1 MSLSLTPLDWFVC
14 LTTVVASIAIGLYVA
29 VRTHAAEDSA
39 NFFLAGRRLTWPIIG
54 ASLFATNIGAEHL
67 VGLSGDSYRY
77 GLRAATVELATVLSI
92 GVAAALLVPHYI
104 RNQIFTIPEFLEM
117 RYNRTARALF
127 SGLMLVICV
136 MTKMAFSLFAG
147 ALVIH
152 GLFGWDVMTVVA
164 ALGIVAGIIT
174 MIGGFTTVAYTDS
187 IQALIMIFGCGL
199 MLLFGLDK
207 VGGWSGLVATAPE
220 AMKIAAPYDDP
231 NFPFWGIVI
240 GAALWGTFYWGVDQV
255 TVQRV
260 LGARNLQQAR
270 WGSMF
275 AILLKLTPVF
285 LFAVPGVIA
294 FALFP
299 GREAKTTFVTLL
311 NELLPTG
318 LRGLVLAALLAALV
332 SSLLA
337 VMNSISTLVVRDFV
351 LHFRPNTGEAA
362 QVHLG
367 RVAIA
372 VATVLGVAAAYL
384 IYRTPD
390 GLYRYLQAISIYL
403 TMPVVPAILFGIISK
418 RVTVRGAVASV
429 LAGVALAAIFVA
441 DQMMGAAGE
450 TAFPWLHTTFTL
462 NYTYRGMVGLLS
474 STAILF
480 AISSVTAQTSPER
493 LQKTTLDWDAPA
505 ERFHGLSD
513 WRLQLAGLTLATAS
527 LYAWLW

>member
-1 MSLSLTPLDWFVC
+1 MSLSLTHLDWFVC
-14 LTTVVASIAIGLYVA
+14 LTTVVASITIGLYAA

-92 GVAAALLVPHYI
+92 GIAAALLIPHYI
-104 RNQIFTIPEFLEM
+104 RNQVFTIPEFLEM
-117 RYNRTARALF
+117 RYNRTARVLF
-127 SGLMLVICV
+127 SGLMLLICV

-147 ALVIH
+147 ALVIQ

-164 ALGIVAGIIT
+164 VLGIVAGIIT

-207 VGGWSGLVATAPE
+207 VGGWSRLVATAPE
-220 AMKIAAPYDDP
+220 AMKIAAPYNDP

-318 LRGLVLAALLAALV
+318 LRGLVLAALLAALI

-372 VATVLGVAAAYL
+372 ASTVLGVAAAYL

-441 DQMMGAAGE
+441 DQLMGAAGE
-450 TAFPWLHTTFTL
+450 TAFPWLHTTLTL

-480 AISSVTAQTSPER
+480 AVSSITAQTSPER

-513 WRLQLAGLTLATAS
+513 WRLQLAGLTLATAG